1 MTSLASLL
9 AREPYAVTDGALATE
24 LERAGF
30 DTSGALWSA
39 RALADAPELVRRVH
53 RSYLAAGAD
62 IVTSAGYQASVPGF
76 LAAGYGRREAE
87 RLLRLAVRLVKD
99 ERDACERASGRRAL
113 AAASAGPYGAY
124 LADGSEYRGRYGV
137 SRRGLADFH
146 RERLAL
152 LMEEEPDLVAF
163 ETVPSL
169 EEAEVLADALAPY
182 PAGCAWIS
190 FSCADG
196 MHTCAGDDAGDGAA
210 LLDGVPQVAAI
221 GVNCMAPADGASLL
235 RRMRERTAKPLLV
248 YPNSGEVYDTA
259 RRCWTGRPADFG
271 ALAPVWYDAGAR
283 LMGGCCRTGPDTIR
297 ALVRAR
303 DRMKGARA

>member
-1 MTSLASLL
+1 MTALASLL
-9 AREPYAVTDGALATE
+9 ARAPFLVLDGALATE

-30 DTSGALWSA
+30 DTAGALWSA
-39 RALADAPELVRRVH
+39 RALADAPDLLRRVH

-76 LAAGYGRREAE
+76 IAAGYGRREAA

-99 ERDACERASGRRAL
+99 ERDAYERAAGRHAL

-137 SRRGLADFH
+137 SRRTLADFH

-152 LMEEEPDLVAF
+152 LMEETPDLVAF

-169 EEAEVLADALAPY
+169 AEAEALAEALASY

-196 MHTCAGDDAGDGAA
+196 RHTAAGDDVGDCAA
-210 LLDGVPQVAAI
+210 LLDGVPQVAAV

-235 RRMRERTAKPLLV
+235 RALRARTAKPLLL

-259 RRCWTGRPADFG
+259 RKVWTGRPADFE
-271 ALAPVWYDAGAR
+271 ALAPAWYAAGAR
-283 LMGGCCRTGPDTIR
+283 LMGGCCRTTPDTVR

-303 DRMKGARA
+303 ERMTGGRS